1 MVSRGRYHSCAVC
14 GAKKKN
20 SENLKFH
27 FFPRNKKRCLE
38 WLKVLNIAS
47 LKNKSLEQLWKS
59 YVVCSKHFCEHHYTF
74 TGRLLSTAVPKPD
87 QYCVDL
93 PNTDDNHQ
101 LKVPKY
107 DSFTT
112 NFGVIS
118 QICCFEADAEGLT
131 DSDAEEIIGKNSNN
145 TGDILRTAWKKAEGD
160 F

>member
-20 SENLKFH
+20 NENLKFH

-87 QYCVDL
+87 
-93 PNTDDNHQ
+93 
-101 LKVPKY
+101 
-107 DSFTT
+107 SFTT

-118 QICCFEADAEGLT
+118 QICCFEADVEGST

-145 TGDILRTAWKKAEGD
+145 TGDILRTAWKRAEGD
-160 F
+160 I